1 MSSPTADKL
10 HSFGA
15 FFRGR
20 DDVFPHRWENPK
32 SGKAGYSPVCRNE
45 RVRGVCGKPHVKCG
59 NAQTKHS
66 FRSMRILSALISQEE
81 CQGVRG
87 ISRPACIPCYP
98 TRLVGFW
105 SPILTRRHG
114 GGTLARSVIL
124 PDQTESQLPSN
135 NPARGMVW
143 AYLSTVARLSQTECQ
158 VRTPFRCPTANAVAE
173 RWVKSAR
180 TECLDYLFVFN
191 ESTLRR
197 AIASCVTYYNHHRPH
212 RSIGERAPCAS
223 GRAADRPPRM
233 QRSVIAEPVLGGSHH
248 IYRLAS

>member
-1 MSSPTADKL
+1 LSALEHVRAVDAVRQRFPVFARVTMSSPTADKL

-15 FFRGR
+15 FFAEGTMCFRTDGR
-20 DDVFPHRWENPK
+20 IPRAARRVIRPCVGT
-32 SGKAGYSPVCRNE
+32 SGFEGSAGNLKLSA
-45 RVRGVCGKPHVKCG
+45 G

-124 PDQTESQLPSN
+124 PDRTESQLPSN
-135 NPARGMVW
+135 NPARGMLW
-143 AYLSTVARLSQTECQ
+143 AYLSTVARLSQTELPGSHAFSVPHGKCRCRTLGE
-158 VRTPFRCPTANAVAE
+158 VRTNRVP
-173 RWVKSAR
+173 
-180 TECLDYLFVFN
+180 
-191 ESTLRR
+191 
-197 AIASCVTYYNHHRPH
+197 
-212 RSIGERAPCAS
+212 
-223 GRAADRPPRM
+223 
-233 QRSVIAEPVLGGSHH
+233 
-248 IYRLAS
+248 